1 MDWLG
6 IGVFILALGFAVLV
20 FFLIPVL
27 KKLESTLGSTA
38 ETIDKTQKS
47 LEDITN
53 ETTLILY
60 NTNETLLDINNK
72 MTKLDPLFQIVHDTG
87 ESAHHLT
94 STMAKVTMD
103 KSERAKL
110 GTEVLDANNLRG
122 ILRGA
127 AFIYYL
133 KQAKKEADKK
143 KQKTEGATLTDV
155 NMH

>member
-6 IGVFILALGFAVLV
+6 IGVFILALGFAVVV

-27 KKLESTLGSTA
+27 KKLETTLGSTA
-38 ETIDKTQKS
+38 ETINTAQKS
-47 LEDITN
+47 LENLTS

-72 MTKLDPLFQIVHDTG
+72 MSKLDPLFQIVHDTG

-94 STMAKVTMD
+94 STMVRVTTD

-110 GTEVLDANNLRG
+110 GTEILDKENLRG

-133 KQAKKEADKK
+133 RNAKKEADKK
-143 KQKTEGATLTDV
+143 KETTVNVTEV